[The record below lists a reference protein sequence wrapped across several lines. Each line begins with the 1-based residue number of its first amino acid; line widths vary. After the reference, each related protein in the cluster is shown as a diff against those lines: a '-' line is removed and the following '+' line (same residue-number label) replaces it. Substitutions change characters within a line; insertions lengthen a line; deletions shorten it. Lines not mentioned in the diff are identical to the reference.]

1 MSIILIKVMGIWF
14 LGIFW
19 LFSPLF
25 GEMIP
30 NLTSIF
36 FKGVGSTTNPGMVLM
51 GFQRKILG
59 WKLSRLVIFVC
70 FVFKMLFW
78 GANFPWN
85 CSTNLKCLLEMV
97 AYLDGLIFVG
107 RMFFLAEITMLTGIF
122 LKTFQ
127 QTSEIPHPIYS
138 YLVIVGLKARHL
150 VFINLGFLSKILH
163 QAFIGF
169 HNVWT
174 L

>member
-1 MSIILIKVMGIWF
+1 MGIWF

-36 FKGVGSTTNPGMVLM
+36 FKGVWFNHQPRY
-51 GFQRKILG
+51 GFDGFSKEDSGLKIIEAHDF
-59 WKLSRLVIFVC
+59 WWC

-78 GANFPWN
+78 GANFLWIFFHKF
-85 CSTNLKCLLEMV
+85 KCLLEMGWV
-97 AYLDGLIFVG
+97 DFCWADA
-107 RMFFLAEITMLTGIF
+107 FFWAEITMLTGIF

-150 VFINLGFLSKILH
+150 VLINLGFLSKILH